1 MQLDSIETIK
11 VLVGGGLGASIMP
24 SLALASLPKDTVTK
38 RLRPPITRQLGIVL
52 RREKVLDR
60 GLRLL
65 LEALRAAK

>member
-11 VLVGGGLGASIMP
+11 VLVSGGLGASIMP
-24 SLALASLPKDTVTK
+24 RLALASQPDGTVTK
-38 RLRPPITRQLGIVL
+38 RLRPSASRYLGIVL

-65 LEALRAAK
+65 IEALRATV